1 MRLRRPPA
9 NGWGFE
15 FIEGFC
21 REEGGISAEGSAE
34 EGGISAEGSA
44 EEGGIAPEGSEEEE
58 FIRGGIIGPRRVFTT
73 GDDRGGSDEGRDKD
87 GGRGSDD
94 KSCSGGG

>member
-21 REEGGISAEGSAE
+21 RE